1 VTDTEP
7 HDQDGA
13 TPHRPTWQS
22 ATFAAAYGA
31 IAASLAYLIAAGN
44 PLWMLAVM
52 IAIGILFRLYAYTLI
67 RRRGQVRPSWRKW
80 L

>member
-1 VTDTEP
+1 MTDTEP
-7 HDQDGA
+7 HDQDGPA
-13 TPHRPTWQS
+13 PYRLTWQS

-31 IAASLAYLIAAGN
+31 IAASLTYLITAGN

-67 RRRGQVRPSWRKW
+67 RRRRQPCPPWWKW